1 VPTVSADPTAT
12 GSVPSQPHRFL
23 SLPGS
28 ALGWW
33 GIGLTAAILPVA
45 YVLMTHMIP
54 WPILDTAVAPV
65 ILVALIDAAAI
76 VGVLAVRRA
85 RERSVLTIAA
95 LVVALPLALFATLML
110 LLEAAFPH

>member
-1 VPTVSADPTAT
+1 MSSHSTTT
-12 GSVPSQPHRFL
+12 NSVPSPPHRFL

-28 ALGWW
+28 PLGWW
-33 GIGLTAAILPVA
+33 GIGLTAAVFPVA
-45 YVLMTHMIP
+45 YVLMTHSIP
-54 WPILDTAVAPV
+54 WPILDTAVAPI
-65 ILVALIDAAAI
+65 ILVVLIDAAAV
-76 VGVLAVRRA
+76 VGLLAVFRA